1 MKGEVIVKGAPSAK
15 FVVNDDTDAKFIVN
29 GNTGAEYNVDG
40 MGGVRGPKGEKGDTG
55 DTGPAGPQGIPGERG
70 PIGPKGETGDTGP
83 QGPAGPAGADGK
95 DGPQGPAGTN
105 ATITGATA
113 SVTNTT
119 GTPSVTVTAG
129 GTESARSFNFAFTN
143 LKGEKGDTGER
154 GITGP
159 QGEPGKDGTSA
170 TIIGATA
177 SIDETS
183 GTPSV
188 TVTNGGTP
196 SARSFNFAFT
206 GLKGEKGD
214 TGPAGPQGIP
224 GERGPIGPKGETGA
238 IGPQGDAATV
248 TIGTVTTGAPGTNA
262 IVTNSGTTSEAVFN
276 FTIPRGDTGAAG
288 AGTGDMLSADY
299 DSTSTVKDKGGIPA
313 YVSNAIETES
323 PVKSVNGK
331 TGDVVIESASKWG
344 EIGGTLSNQTDLQ
357 SALNGKQAT
366 ITDLAAIRA
375 GASEGAT
382 AVQPGDLATVATSGS
397 YSDLTNKP
405 VIDSALSSTSTNAV
419 QNKVVN
425 SALAGKQST
434 ISDLSTIRAGASAG
448 ATAVQPDDLATVAT
462 TGSYND
468 LLNKPSIPAE
478 QVNSDWNATSGKAK
492 ILNKPNLATVAT
504 SGAYNDLSGKPTID
518 TALSTTSTNAVRNS
532 VVTTALNGK
541 QATISDLATIRSGAS
556 EGATAVQPG
565 ELATVA
571 TSGKYE
577 DLTNKPSIPSKTSD
591 LTNDSGFI
599 SSIPTA
605 SVSRLGGVK
614 VGNNLSISADGTLSA
629 TASATVDSAYSTTS
643 TNPLQNALTTKASFS
658 KAITVSS
665 SVNEG
670 HLAGTI
676 DGITELFDGFTINVY
691 FRLNVK
697 EQSGAYQLQLNI
709 NNTGDKP
716 IYLRS
721 IYKSD
726 DIVNLRTAVAGVIYT
741 LVYNA
746 TTDAW
751 FASNLHPQITENDIS
766 SGAVTSAKVD
776 WTTLY
781 KSATPLSA
789 TLSVQANK
797 ETTVQSFTL
806 PAGKWRVFWAV
817 RGFGGENAKIDMV
830 NAGIKA
836 NGDKVQNL
844 TVNAVAAVGTWRPYI
859 SCSYEANITSST
871 TFSTFVFMPM
881 DGNVSAE
888 TTYLFALRVG

>member
-15 FVVNDDTDAKFIVN
+15 FIVNDDTSAEFIVN

-40 MGGVRGPKGEKGDTG
+40 MGGVRGPRGEKGDKG
-55 DTGPAGPQGIPGERG
+55 DTGPQGPRGIPGERG
-70 PIGPKGETGDTGP
+70 PIGPKG
-83 QGPAGPAGADGK
+83 
-95 DGPQGPAGTN
+95 
-105 ATITGATA
+105 
-113 SVTNTT
+113 
-119 GTPSVTVTAG
+119 
-129 GTESARSFNFAFTN
+129 
-143 LKGEKGDTGER
+143 DTGER
-154 GITGP
+154 GTTGP

-188 TVTNGGTP
+188 TVTNGGTE
-196 SARSFNFAFT
+196 SARSFDFAFKNI
-206 GLKGEKGD
+206 KGDKGDTGD
-214 TGPAGPQGIP
+214 TGPAGPAGPQGPRGEAGPQGEP
-224 GERGPIGPKGETGA
+224 GVQGEPGPKGDTGP

-262 IVTNSGTTSEAVFN
+262 IVTNSGTPSEAVFN

-375 GASEGAT
+375 GASAGAT

-468 LLNKPSIPAE
+468 LLNKPTIPAE

-541 QATISDLATIRSGAS
+541 QATISDLATIRSGAAS
-556 EGATAVQPG
+556 GATAVQPNQ
-565 ELATVA
+565 LAAVA

-577 DLTNKPSIPSKTSD
+577 DLTNKPSIPSKTSE

-605 SVSRLGGVK
+605 SASRLGGVK

-629 TASATVDSAYSTTS
+629 TASATTDSAYSTTS
-643 TNPLQNALTTKASFS
+643 TNPLQNALTTKASFG

-670 HLAGTI
+670 NLVGTI
-676 DGITELFDGFTINVY
+676 SGITELFDGFTINVY
-691 FRLNVK
+691 FSLNVK

-726 DIVNLRTAVAGVIYT
+726 DIVNLRTAIAGVIYT

-766 SGAVTSAKVD
+766 SGAVTSDKVD
-776 WTTLY
+776 W
-781 KSATPLSA
+781 A
-789 TLSVQANK
+789 TLTYFKKNDSEVAIGTVETPVITINNLRPGTYLVFGVLGLNRTGNGGGDAYVDLRYNGKYERLCQISMNTNYGWVYPPAVGMTQIALTGNSVQLCAQRPSSIPSM
-797 ETTVQSFTL
+797 QSVKDTGAL
-806 PAGKWRVFWAV
+806 LLI
-817 RGFGGENAKIDMV
+817 KI
-830 NAGIKA
+830 G
-836 NGDKVQNL
+836 
-844 TVNAVAAVGTWRPYI
+844 
-859 SCSYEANITSST
+859 
-871 TFSTFVFMPM
+871 
-881 DGNVSAE
+881 
-888 TTYLFALRVG
+888 

>member
-15 FVVNDDTDAKFIVN
+15 FIVNDNASAEFIVN

-40 MGGVRGPKGEKGDTG
+40 MGGVRGPKGEKGDKG
-55 DTGPAGPQGIPGERG
+55 DTGPAGPQGPQGIKGDKGDIG
-70 PIGPKGETGDTGP
+70 PAGPKGDAGPRGATGPQGPKGDQGLQGEQGPKGDTGP
-83 QGPAGPAGADGK
+83 QGDPGI
-95 DGPQGPAGTN
+95 QGP
-105 ATITGATA
+105 
-113 SVTNTT
+113 
-119 GTPSVTVTAG
+119 
-129 GTESARSFNFAFTN
+129 
-143 LKGEKGDTGER
+143 
-154 GITGP
+154 
-159 QGEPGKDGTSA
+159 
-170 TIIGATA
+170 
-177 SIDETS
+177 
-183 GTPSV
+183 
-188 TVTNGGTP
+188 
-196 SARSFNFAFT
+196 
-206 GLKGEKGD
+206 KGEKGD
-214 TGPAGPQGIP
+214 TGPAGPQGPKGEKGATGEQGPKGEQGDIGPAGPQGEQGPQGPRGEAGPQGEP
-224 GERGPIGPKGETGA
+224 GIQGEQGPKGDTGPIGPQGPKGETGA

-366 ITDLAAIRA
+366 ITDLATIRA

-468 LLNKPSIPAE
+468 LLNKPTIPAE

-518 TALSTTSTNAVRNS
+518 AALSTTSTNAVRNS

-556 EGATAVQPG
+556 AGATAVQPN

-577 DLTNKPSIPSKTSD
+577 DLTNKPSIPSKTSE

-605 SVSRLGGVK
+605 SASRLGGVK

-670 HLAGTI
+670 HLVGTI
-676 DGITELFDGFTINVY
+676 SGITELFDGFTINVY
-691 FRLNVK
+691 FSLNVK

-766 SGAVTSAKVD
+766 SGAVTSDKVD
-776 WTTLY
+776 WMTIG
-781 KSATPLSA
+781 KSSNHYIKLGDIVIQWGVADFGD
-789 TLSVQANK
+789 
-797 ETTVQSFTL
+797 QSFSTD
-806 PAGKWRVFWAV
+806 FWGTFNRSARQDMYFNYPIAFDEKPV
-817 RGFGGENAKIDMV
+817 LIMNIVDSDKPQLGICYAQNNGSGSRSPSFTVYCPKGFTSTASVKIQWIAIGAK
-830 NAGIKA
+830 A
-836 NGDKVQNL
+836 
-844 TVNAVAAVGTWRPYI
+844 
-859 SCSYEANITSST
+859 
-871 TFSTFVFMPM
+871 
-881 DGNVSAE
+881 
-888 TTYLFALRVG
+888 

>member
-15 FVVNDDTDAKFIVN
+15 FVVNDDTSAEFIVN
-29 GNTGAEYNVDG
+29 GNTGAEYNVNG
-40 MGGVRGPKGEKGDTG
+40 MGGVQGATGPKGEKGDTG
-55 DTGPAGPQGIPGERG
+55 PQGPQGIPGERG
-70 PIGPKGETGDTGP
+70 PIGPKGDTGDTGPKGDKGDKGDTGPQGERGPQGPQGVQGPAGPQGPKGDTGDTGP
-83 QGPAGPAGADGK
+83 QGPKGDQGLKGDTGDKGDTGPQGEPGK
-95 DGPQGPAGTN
+95 DGAN

-129 GTESARSFNFAFTN
+129 GTESARSFDFAFKN
-143 LKGEKGDTGER
+143 IKGDKGDT
-154 GITGP
+154 
-159 QGEPGKDGTSA
+159 
-170 TIIGATA
+170 
-177 SIDETS
+177 
-183 GTPSV
+183 
-188 TVTNGGTP
+188 
-196 SARSFNFAFT
+196 
-206 GLKGEKGD
+206 GD
-214 TGPAGPQGIP
+214 TGPAGPAGPQGPRGEAGPQGEP
-224 GERGPIGPKGETGA
+224 GVQGEPGPRGEAGPQGEPGPKGDTGP

-262 IVTNSGTTSEAVFN
+262 IVTNSGTPSEAVFN

-366 ITDLAAIRA
+366 ITDLATIRA

-468 LLNKPSIPAE
+468 LLNKPTIPAE

-504 SGAYNDLSGKPTID
+504 SGAYNDLTGKPTID
-518 TALSTTSTNAVRNS
+518 AELSTTSANAVRNS

-541 QATISDLATIRSGAS
+541 QATISDLATIRSGAAS
-556 EGATAVQPG
+556 GATAVQPNQ
-565 ELATVA
+565 LATVA

-577 DLTNKPSIPSKTSD
+577 DLTNKPSIPSKTSE

-605 SVSRLGGVK
+605 SASRLGGVK

-629 TASATVDSAYSTTS
+629 TASATTDSAYSTTS
-643 TNPLQNALTTKASFS
+643 TNPLQNALTTKASFG

-665 SVNEG
+665 SVDEG
-670 HLAGTI
+670 YLVGTI
-676 DGITELFDGFTINVY
+676 DGITGLFDGFTVNVY
-691 FRLNVK
+691 FSLNTK
-697 EQSGAYQLQLNI
+697 EQSGAYQLHLNI
-709 NNTGDKP
+709 NNTGNKP

-726 DIVNLRTAVAGVIYT
+726 DIVNLRTAIAGVIYT

-766 SGAVTSAKVD
+766 SGAVTSDKVD
-776 WTTLY
+776 FTTFKFPVPDYSNGTSISNSTNTWTAP
-781 KSATPLSA
+781 KCGVVVA
-789 TLSVQANK
+789 TLVADTTNGYKNVTISVN
-797 ETTVQSFTL
+797 
-806 PAGKWRVFWAV
+806 GKVVAKSLWTGAT
-817 RGFGGENAKIDMV
+817 GGYNFQTRAIV
-830 NAGIKA
+830 PVAT
-836 NGDKVQNL
+836 GDKV
-844 TVNAVAAVGTWRPYI
+844 
-859 SCSYEANITSST
+859 
-871 TFSTFVFMPM
+871 TFSAK
-881 DGNVSAE
+881 DGGSTVDGRAF
-888 TTYLFALRVG
+888 YPYKWV

>member
-15 FVVNDDTDAKFIVN
+15 FVVNDDTSAEFIVN

-40 MGGVRGPKGEKGDTG
+40 MGGVRGPKGDKGDTG

-70 PIGPKGETGDTGP
+70 PIGPKG
-83 QGPAGPAGADGK
+83 
-95 DGPQGPAGTN
+95 
-105 ATITGATA
+105 
-113 SVTNTT
+113 
-119 GTPSVTVTAG
+119 
-129 GTESARSFNFAFTN
+129 
-143 LKGEKGDTGER
+143 DTGER
-154 GITGP
+154 GPAGP

-188 TVTNGGTP
+188 TVTNGGTE

-206 GLKGEKGD
+206 NLKGDKGDTGD
-214 TGPAGPQGIP
+214 TGPA
-224 GERGPIGPKGETGA
+224 
-238 IGPQGDAATV
+238 GPQGDAATV

-375 GASEGAT
+375 GASAGAT

-419 QNKVVN
+419 QNKVVD

-448 ATAVQPDDLATVAT
+448 ATAVQPDELATVAT

-468 LLNKPSIPAE
+468 LLNKPTIPAE

-556 EGATAVQPG
+556 AGATAVQPN

-577 DLTNKPSIPSKTSD
+577 DLTNKPSIPSKTSE

-605 SVSRLGGVK
+605 SASRLGGVK
-614 VGNNLSISADGTLSA
+614 VGDNLSISTDGTLSA

-643 TNPLQNALTTKASFS
+643 TNPLQNTLTTKASFS

-665 SVNEG
+665 SVDEG

-676 DGITELFDGFTINVY
+676 SGITELFDGFTINVY
-691 FRLNVK
+691 FSLNAR
-697 EQSGAYQLQLNI
+697 EQTGRYQLQLNI

-766 SGAVTSAKVD
+766 SGAVTSDKVD
-776 WTTLY
+776 FTTLY

-789 TLSVQANK
+789 TLPVQAQI
-797 ETTVQSFTL
+797 ETDVQSFSL
-806 PAGKWRVFWAV
+806 PAGKWRIFWSV
-817 RGFGGENAKIDMV
+817 RGYGDYHQADTTF
-830 NAGIKA
+830 AGLKA
-836 NGDKVQNL
+836 NGVNVQSL
-844 TVNAVAAVGTWRPYI
+844 AVNDATTGTLRPYI

-871 TFSTFVFMPM
+871 TFSTYVKMVM
-881 DGNVSAE
+881 AGNVSAE

>member
-15 FVVNDDTDAKFIVN
+15 FVVNDDTSAEFIVN

-40 MGGVRGPKGEKGDTG
+40 MGGVRGPKGDKGDTG

-70 PIGPKGETGDTGP
+70 PIGPKG
-83 QGPAGPAGADGK
+83 
-95 DGPQGPAGTN
+95 
-105 ATITGATA
+105 
-113 SVTNTT
+113 
-119 GTPSVTVTAG
+119 
-129 GTESARSFNFAFTN
+129 
-143 LKGEKGDTGER
+143 DTGER
-154 GITGP
+154 GTAGP

-188 TVTNGGTP
+188 TVTNGGTE

-206 GLKGEKGD
+206 NLKGDKGD
-214 TGPAGPQGIP
+214 TGERGPAGPQGIP
-224 GERGPIGPKGETGA
+224 GERGPIGPKGDKGDTGPA
-238 IGPQGDAATV
+238 GPQGDAATV

-375 GASEGAT
+375 GASAGAT

-419 QNKVVN
+419 QNKVVD

-448 ATAVQPDDLATVAT
+448 ATAVQPDELATVAT

-468 LLNKPSIPAE
+468 LLNKPTIPAE

-556 EGATAVQPG
+556 AGATAVQPN

-577 DLTNKPSIPSKTSD
+577 DLTNKPSIPSKTSE

-605 SVSRLGGVK
+605 SASRLGGVK
-614 VGNNLSISADGTLSA
+614 VGDNLSISTDGTLSA

-643 TNPLQNALTTKASFS
+643 TNPLQNTLTTKASFS

-676 DGITELFDGFTINVY
+676 SGIAELFDGFTINVY
-691 FRLNVK
+691 FSLNAR
-697 EQSGAYQLQLNI
+697 EQTGRYQLQLNI

-766 SGAVTSAKVD
+766 SGAVTSDKMD
-776 WTTLY
+776 WTTIVTFTHGSKADKTLTTTSQTLLQTPTLAPGRY
-781 KSATPLSA
+781 IVFAKVGSNVTGYSTDLGDLLASVDGGTHIEKFTAHSAWNQAPLVVVEDVS
-789 TLSVQANK
+789 L
-797 ETTVQSFTL
+797 
-806 PAGKWRVFWAV
+806 
-817 RGFGGENAKIDMV
+817 
-830 NAGIKA
+830 
-836 NGDKVQNL
+836 
-844 TVNAVAAVGTWRPYI
+844 
-859 SCSYEANITSST
+859 TSSGT
-871 TFSTFVFMPM
+871 IKLTCWRGNSNGTIVATM
-881 DGNVSAE
+881 DRCSIF
-888 TTYLFALRVG
+888 TMRVA

>member
-1 MKGEVIVKGAPSAK
+1 MKGEVIVKGAPSSK
-15 FVVNDDTDAKFIVN
+15 FIVNDNTGAEFIVN
-29 GNTGAEYNVDG
+29 GNTGAEYNVNG
-40 MGGVRGPKGEKGDTG
+40 MGGVRGPKGEKGDKG
-55 DTGPAGPQGIPGERG
+55 DTGPQGPQGIPGERG
-70 PIGPKGETGDTGP
+70 P
-83 QGPAGPAGADGK
+83 QGP
-95 DGPQGPAGTN
+95 
-105 ATITGATA
+105 
-113 SVTNTT
+113 
-119 GTPSVTVTAG
+119 
-129 GTESARSFNFAFTN
+129 
-143 LKGEKGDTGER
+143 
-154 GITGP
+154 
-159 QGEPGKDGTSA
+159 
-170 TIIGATA
+170 
-177 SIDETS
+177 
-183 GTPSV
+183 
-188 TVTNGGTP
+188 
-196 SARSFNFAFT
+196 
-206 GLKGEKGD
+206 KGD
-214 TGPAGPQGIP
+214 TGPAGPQGDKGDTGATGPQGDRGPQGPQGIQGPAGPQGPKGDTGDTGPQGPKGDTGDP
-224 GERGPIGPKGETGA
+224 GEQGPQGEPGPQGIQGPQGLQGLQGEKGDKGDKGDTGPQGLQGPQGEPGIQGDQGPKGEQGPKGDTGPIGPQGPKGETGA
-238 IGPQGDAATV
+238 VGPQGEAATV

-504 SGAYNDLSGKPTID
+504 SGAYNDLTGKPTID

-556 EGATAVQPG
+556 AGATAVQPN

-577 DLTNKPSIPSKTSD
+577 DLANKPSIPRKTSE

-605 SVSRLGGVK
+605 SASRLGGVK
-614 VGNNLSISADGTLSA
+614 VGNNLSISSDGTLSA
-629 TASATVDSAYSTTS
+629 TASATTDSAYSTTS

-665 SVNEG
+665 SANEG
-670 HLAGTI
+670 HLAGTVS
-676 DGITELFDGFTINVY
+676 GITELFDGFTINVY
-691 FRLNVK
+691 FSLNVK
-697 EQSGAYQLQLNI
+697 EQSGNYQLQLNI

-766 SGAVTSAKVD
+766 SGAVTSDKVD
-776 WTTLY
+776 WTTIVNSSIRYIKLGGI
-781 KSATPLSA
+781 AIQWGVA
-789 TLSVQANK
+789 DFGN
-797 ETTVQSFTL
+797 QSFSTD
-806 PAGKWRVFWAV
+806 FWTTFNRAARLDMYFNYPIDFDEKPV
-817 RGFGGENAKIDMV
+817 LMMDLVDNTGALLGICYTANNGSGSRSPNFTVYSPKGFTSTV
-830 NAGIKA
+830 NV
-836 NGDKVQNL
+836 KVQWI
-844 TVNAVAAVGTWRPYI
+844 AIGAKA
-859 SCSYEANITSST
+859 
-871 TFSTFVFMPM
+871 
-881 DGNVSAE
+881 
-888 TTYLFALRVG
+888 

>member
-15 FVVNDDTDAKFIVN
+15 FIVNDNASAEFIVN
-29 GNTGAEYNVDG
+29 GNTGAEYNVNG
-40 MGGVRGPKGEKGDTG
+40 MGGVPGADGIPGERGPA
-55 DTGPAGPQGIPGERG
+55 GPAGPQGIPGERG
-70 PIGPKGETGDTGP
+70 P
-83 QGPAGPAGADGK
+83 
-95 DGPQGPAGTN
+95 
-105 ATITGATA
+105 
-113 SVTNTT
+113 
-119 GTPSVTVTAG
+119 
-129 GTESARSFNFAFTN
+129 
-143 LKGEKGDTGER
+143 
-154 GITGP
+154 
-159 QGEPGKDGTSA
+159 
-170 TIIGATA
+170 
-177 SIDETS
+177 
-183 GTPSV
+183 
-188 TVTNGGTP
+188 
-196 SARSFNFAFT
+196 
-206 GLKGEKGD
+206 
-214 TGPAGPQGIP
+214 AGPQGIP
-224 GERGPIGPKGETGA
+224 GERGPAGPA
-238 IGPQGDAATV
+238 GPQGDAATV

-375 GASEGAT
+375 GAS
-382 AVQPGDLATVATSGS
+382 
-397 YSDLTNKP
+397 
-405 VIDSALSSTSTNAV
+405 
-419 QNKVVN
+419 
-425 SALAGKQST
+425 
-434 ISDLSTIRAGASAG
+434 AG
-448 ATAVQPDDLATVAT
+448 ATAVQP
-462 TGSYND
+462 N
-468 LLNKPSIPAE
+468 
-478 QVNSDWNATSGKAK
+478 
-492 ILNKPNLATVAT
+492 
-504 SGAYNDLSGKPTID
+504 
-518 TALSTTSTNAVRNS
+518 
-532 VVTTALNGK
+532 
-541 QATISDLATIRSGAS
+541 
-556 EGATAVQPG
+556 

-577 DLTNKPSIPSKTSD
+577 DLTNKPSIPSKTSE

-605 SVSRLGGVK
+605 SASRLGGVK

-665 SVNEG
+665 SADEG

-691 FRLNVK
+691 FSLNAK
-697 EQSGAYQLQLNI
+697 EQSGSYQLQLNI

-766 SGAVTSAKVD
+766 SGAVTSDKVD
-776 WTTLY
+776 W
-781 KSATPLSA
+781 A
-789 TLSVQANK
+789 TLKTGKPVEVGSGIASRTITANSVGFMVINMACAFEQYCDVYLNGTSLGSSK
-797 ETTVQSFTL
+797 SGGTTTFTWFQTTVFVAKGDVVRITTSDNGGNAQI
-806 PAGKWRVFWAV
+806 AGVYF
-817 RGFGGENAKIDMV
+817 I
-830 NAGIKA
+830 
-836 NGDKVQNL
+836 
-844 TVNAVAAVGTWRPYI
+844 PI
-859 SCSYEANITSST
+859 S
-871 TFSTFVFMPM
+871 
-881 DGNVSAE
+881 
-888 TTYLFALRVG
+888 